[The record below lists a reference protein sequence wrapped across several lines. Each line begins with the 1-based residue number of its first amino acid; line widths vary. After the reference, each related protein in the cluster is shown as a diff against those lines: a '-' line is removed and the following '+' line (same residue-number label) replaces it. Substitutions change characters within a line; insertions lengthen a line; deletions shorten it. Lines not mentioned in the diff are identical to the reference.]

1 MVTHSSVLAWRIPG
15 TGEPG
20 GLPSMGS
27 HRVGHD
33 WSNLAAEAAAA
44 YHCLLVG
51 RSWKPICASF
61 SSSEN
66 WKVIAT
72 TWIRFLLLL
81 SRMTTNL
88 VTYYLM
94 VLKVRGQKKV
104 WLGYSESAGLHF
116 LCKLEG
122 RGHFL
127 TSVQEAAWYLS
138 SWPSPIFKTANMS
151 LRPLLLLLHLLIW
164 LWPSCLPLSFIG
176 PWLLC
181 WLT

>member
-1 MVTHSSVLAWRIPG
+1 MATHSSVLAWRIPR
-15 TGEPG
+15 TEEPG

-27 HRVGHD
+27 HRVRHD
-33 WSNLAAEAAAA
+33 WSDLAAAAAAAAA

-81 SRMTTNL
+81 SH
-88 VTYYLM
+88 LM
-94 VLKVRGQKKV
+94 ILKVRGQKKV
-104 WLGYSESAGLHF
+104 WLGYRESAGLHF

-122 RGHFL
+122 RGYFL

-151 LRPLLLLLHLLIW
+151 LRPLLSLLHLLIW